1 MEPKYSILL
10 CNQLFAEYKNRI
22 PEGLHSGI
30 KVFWF
35 GSRSE
40 AEELKSLHADFA
52 KEFLLQA
59 YVVDFRQEGVIVDG
73 NDKSDVLSLLEKTCP
88 MFNVAQYR
96 VEHCGTN
103 EHIVVQASAG
113 TGKTTVMIDR
123 IMFPILFY
131 PAVIQ

>member
-22 PEGLHSGI
+22 TEWLHSGI

-73 NDKSDVLSLLEKTCP
+73 NDKSDMLVYAGHLIHTARSNCTSISVVLYHP
-88 MFNVAQYR
+88 N
-96 VEHCGTN
+96 G
-103 EHIVVQASAG
+103 
-113 TGKTTVMIDR
+113 
-123 IMFPILFY
+123 
-131 PAVIQ
+131 